1 MENHFV
7 KHHQVSKPHRQQS
20 MKMREGMNARSAGM
34 SSPGATVTQT
44 PEKKEKGTLQP
55 YPAPDKNAGN
65 YPRVSVN
72 T

>member
-1 MENHFV
+1 
-7 KHHQVSKPHRQQS
+7 
-20 MKMREGMNARSAGM
+20 MNARSAGM

-55 YPAPDKNAGN
+55 YPAPAKTAGN
-65 YPRVSVN
+65 YPCVSVN